1 MTRSSACTC
10 PHGDHNEPR
19 TNHDSFCPSLP
30 PITHEDTLL
39 QNLCD
44 LEALE
49 AIESDA
55 YVTKGTANGEGVVVH
70 MVVGTSGQDDYALT
84 VREALIL
91 AYRLI
96 MAVQVQA

>member
-1 MTRSSACTC
+1 MRSSACTC
-10 PHGDHNEPR
+10 PHGDRNEPHA
-19 TNHDSFCPSLP
+19 NHNSSLMS
-30 PITHEDTLL
+30 EDTLL